1 MKIKISGVLSAP
13 TAEVCAGSEI
23 QLKAV
28 TTSNNIII
36 NAESSYFVGQ
46 DGKYEFNVYPGRYD
60 VYIQFSAEA
69 PQKVG
74 RIGVYEDSAPGTLE
88 EYLLI
93 DNGGY
98 FKPEALIQFEKDC
111 AAAAASAAAAKSS
124 EDASAGSASAAAA
137 SAAAARS
144 AEDASADNA
153 SAAAGSAAAAKL
165 SEDVSAGS
173 ASAAAGSAAAAK
185 LSEDASAGSASAAAG
200 SAVAAKL
207 SEDASADNASAA
219 AGSAVAAK
227 LSEDASASS
236 ASAAAGSAAAAKL
249 SEDASAS
256 SASAAAGSAAA
267 AKLSEDASASSA
279 SAAAGSAVAAKLS
292 EDASAGSA
300 SAAAGSAAAA
310 ESAAE
315 RAESAGGVDISTLAK
330 LAESNTFTAGN
341 TFYGATTFNKEP
353 VKVNYNFISTKH
365 TSLDGG
371 LEIGRSTSNMQ
382 VSCYAEVHLHNGHRL
397 SIHSPGAA
405 IGAIDFY
412 EGSYSSARGRI
423 CVSYSKTF
431 TLMHQD
437 DTKFLLDFASAE
449 ADGLKF
455 RGKDRVEQT
464 IYHSGYL
471 PPAAV
476 VAGELP
482 AEVTQPVFYFDD
494 AAEQL
499 CFLCGDKKYTVTLTP
514 A

>member
-74 RIGVYEDSAPGTLE
+74 RIGVYEDSQPGTLE

-124 EDASAGSASAAAA
+124 EDASADSASAAAA
-137 SAAAARS
+137 SAAAAKS
-144 AEDASADNA
+144 
-153 SAAAGSAAAAKL
+153 
-165 SEDVSAGS
+165 
-173 ASAAAGSAAAAK
+173 
-185 LSEDASAGSASAAAG
+185 
-200 SAVAAKL
+200 
-207 SEDASADNASAA
+207 
-219 AGSAVAAK
+219 
-227 LSEDASASS
+227 
-236 ASAAAGSAAAAKL
+236 
-249 SEDASAS
+249 
-256 SASAAAGSAAA
+256 
-267 AKLSEDASASSA
+267 
-279 SAAAGSAVAAKLS
+279 S

-310 ESAAE
+310 KLSGDASADSASAAADSAAAAKSSE
-315 RAESAGGVDISTLAK
+315 ALLGDIDPENIAYKDKENTFSAENTFKETVRFKKNAYFFNAQFDNYVRFYGDVDVNCNRIVFDTGAEVAFKGGVEFQAGLTIGIGFDE
-330 LAESNTFTAGN
+330 AEFSGLNFYDLNWQAG
-341 TFYGATTFNKEP
+341 FGGMYPAYKATTHLLKNTTA
-353 VKVNYNFISTKH
+353 TK
-365 TSLDGG
+365 L
-371 LEIGRSTSNMQ
+371 
-382 VSCYAEVHLHNGHRL
+382 
-397 SIHSPGAA
+397 
-405 IGAIDFY
+405 
-412 EGSYSSARGRI
+412 
-423 CVSYSKTF
+423 
-431 TLMHQD
+431 
-437 DTKFLLDFASAE
+437 LLDFESADE
-449 ADGLKF
+449 NALKF
-455 RGKDRVEQT
+455 KGKDGIEQT
-464 IYHSGYL
+464 LYHSGNL

-494 AAEQL
+494 AVEQL
-499 CFLCGDKKYTVTLTP
+499 YFLNGDKKYAVTLTP
-514 A
+514 E